1 MKTGVFGRGRITWHG
16 LILLPLSVWLFMMLS
31 KKQNPRQKMNIISNI
46 GISLFNDLQTVGK
59 FTPEM
64 ARLLVAQSA
73 HETGNFTSQLFKEQN
88 NLFGMRHPRIR
99 KTYSIGEK
107 NGHAVFASVQDSIKD
122 YKIYHT
128 VFNYLPFYSSVSTF
142 VEALNSRGY
151 FTAPKEDYKKGV
163 SYFYELYFSENG
175 K

>member
-1 MKTGVFGRGRITWHG
+1 MKTGVFARGRIIWLG
-16 LILLPLSVWLFMMLS
+16 LILLLWSVWLYMTRS
-31 KKQNPRQKMNIISNI
+31 KKLNHPQKMSIISNT
-46 GISLFNDLQTVGK
+46 GLALFNDLQTVGK

-64 ARLLVAQSA
+64 ARLLVAQAA

-107 NGHAVFASVQDSIKD
+107 SGHAVFASVQDSIKD

-142 VEALNSRGY
+142 VEALASRGY
-151 FTAPKEDYKKGV
+151 FTAPKEEYKRGV
-163 SYFYELYFSENG
+163 SYFYDLYFSENG